1 MKKQKL
7 VSYIQKALNIIWIYY
22 YKGQKQLFGPL
33 TPEEILKEIEVQ
45 KKDVREMKIVTGEK
59 IENVNPFSSK
69 FKKTVIEWGTIEI
82 ITRKKKKK

>member
-1 MKKQKL
+1 M
-7 VSYIQKALNIIWIYY
+7 
-22 YKGQKQLFGPL
+22 FGPL